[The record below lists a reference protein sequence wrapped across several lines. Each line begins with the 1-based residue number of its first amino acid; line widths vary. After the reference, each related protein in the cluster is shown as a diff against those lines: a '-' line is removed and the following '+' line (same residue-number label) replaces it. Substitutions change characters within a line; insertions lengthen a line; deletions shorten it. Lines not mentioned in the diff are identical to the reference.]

1 MRCFEAL
8 RMEFVVDV
16 KILALVTVLFTESIK
31 GLEVVFSILDVQ
43 LVPILA

>member
-8 RMEFVVDV
+8 GVEFVVYV
-16 KILALVTVLFTESIK
+16 KIVALVSVLFTESIK
-31 GLEVVFSILDVQ
+31 GLEVVFSLLVVQ